1 MPMAESIASAD
12 SGQAPGRPSDAE
24 GGEPLDHQPSRRT
37 ALSHFAEAYALV
49 VLAIIAAIVFSVLP
63 ATSDTFPTL
72 TNFQA
77 ITGSQAVLIV
87 ATMAVL
93 VPLICGQFDLSV
105 GANIGLSSV
114 IAGSLL
120 EAGAP
125 LAIAIAAGIASG
137 IAVGVVNGGLVTRAG
152 VNAVIVTLGTAT
164 IIHGIVQARTGGQS
178 ITEGIPVSL
187 LELGSGQVLDIP
199 KIFIAAIVVAA
210 TVYYVLAFLPYGR
223 QLYMLGANR
232 RATELV
238 GLPANRLLFSCFVL
252 GGALAGVAGVLQLAR
267 AGSAVPNVG
276 ETFTLPA
283 FAAAFLGAAAIKP
296 GRYNVGGAVTAI
308 AFLAIISGGLNLA
321 GAKPYITD
329 FVNGT
334 ALITGVALAV
344 YLRRRREV

>member
-1 MPMAESIASAD
+1 MAEPSPKVKPKP
-12 SGQAPGRPSDAE
+12 APAGPSEDEA
-24 GGEPLDHQPSRRT
+24 PSRRNS
-37 ALSHFAEAYALV
+37 LSHYAEAYALL
-49 VLAIIAAIVFSVLP
+49 VLAAIAAIVFSILP

-77 ITGSQAVLIV
+77 IAGSQAVLIV
-87 ATMAVL
+87 AAMAVL
-93 VPLICGQFDLSV
+93 VPLICGEFDLSV

-120 EAGAP
+120 ESGAP
-125 LAIAIAAGIASG
+125 LALAIAAGIATG
-137 IAVGVVNGGLVTRAG
+137 TLVGAVNGGLVTRAG

-178 ITEGIPVSL
+178 ITEGIPVSM

-199 KIFIAAIVVAA
+199 KIFIAAILVALA
-210 TVYYVLAFLPYGR
+210 VYYVLTFLPYGR
-223 QLYMLGANR
+223 HLYMLGANR

-296 GRYNVGGAVTAI
+296 GRYNVWGAVTAI
-308 AFLAIISGGLNLA
+308 AFLAILSGGLNLA

-344 YLRRRREV
+344 YLKRRREA